1 MVTRRHY
8 KFVWRHDGAFVTY
21 RHNPCRLC
29 KSFTY
34 DSVPFACSSTRV
46 KYTICDLVLLFQV
59 YYYRRFPSPSAH
71 QHITSDESTPLLP
84 EPRQPKPLLPPVIEY
99 PVLLGF
105 VLLAGAGAWFLT
117 DRDEVHVPEDPE
129 VTIEWKSQA
138 LGWASA
144 VLYLGSRIPQIVH
157 N

>member
-1 MVTRRHY
+1 M
-8 KFVWRHDGAFVTY
+8 
-21 RHNPCRLC
+21 
-29 KSFTY
+29 
-34 DSVPFACSSTRV
+34 
-46 KYTICDLVLLFQV
+46 
-59 YYYRRFPSPSAH
+59 
-71 QHITSDESTPLLP
+71 
-84 EPRQPKPLLPPVIEY
+84 
-99 PVLLGF
+99 LGF